1 MARPL
6 DPIRVVKPAAA
17 HIGKVSL
24 LVKVVTFSSATI
36 VQLSV

>member
-6 DPIRVVKPAAA
+6 DPIGVNPPAA

-36 VQLSV
+36 VQLSVR